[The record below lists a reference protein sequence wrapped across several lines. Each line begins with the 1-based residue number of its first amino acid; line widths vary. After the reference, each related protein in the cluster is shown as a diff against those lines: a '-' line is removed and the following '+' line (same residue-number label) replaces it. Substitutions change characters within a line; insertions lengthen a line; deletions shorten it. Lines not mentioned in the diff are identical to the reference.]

1 MRSDSEG
8 IQTLDLQNRNLTLY
22 SAKLRSQ
29 LIKSGA
35 KIRHFFQTAK
45 YSCEKTPYL
54 CRQGQGQQDKGGS
67 YSTSGQIEAEGLH
80 QPAHSSILLDQL
92 VERLLGREQRLDL
105 LLLGQTDGDL
115 QTAVLQAFGQRGTDA
130 ALDGQHLVVENL
142 ILRHDLHVGIVSDDR
157 TEVSHSRGHSP
168 HVLWH
173 TGAHRAPLDE
183 EILLRE
189 GVALF
194 GILHL
199 HRLLR
204 RGFILVG

>member
-1 MRSDSEG
+1 M
-8 IQTLDLQNRNLTLY
+8 
-22 SAKLRSQ
+22 
-29 LIKSGA
+29 
-35 KIRHFFQTAK
+35 
-45 YSCEKTPYL
+45 
-54 CRQGQGQQDKGGS
+54 
-67 YSTSGQIEAEGLH
+67 
-80 QPAHSSILLDQL
+80 

-115 QTAVLQAFGQRGTDA
+115 QTAILQAFGQRGTDA
-130 ALDGQHLVVENL
+130 ALDGQHLVVEDL
-142 ILRHDLHVGIVSDDR
+142 ILRHDLHVGVVGDDR

-189 GVALF
+189 GVALL

-199 HRLLR
+199 HRLIR
-204 RGFILVG
+204 RGFILVSQDIAKGHSHAAPEIELGRLQRPCGRSRPNCLGRLLSWLRFHPLVSLLVSRLQLIRSRLHGLLGVLPFSLCNRGHLRAPFWLHLSE